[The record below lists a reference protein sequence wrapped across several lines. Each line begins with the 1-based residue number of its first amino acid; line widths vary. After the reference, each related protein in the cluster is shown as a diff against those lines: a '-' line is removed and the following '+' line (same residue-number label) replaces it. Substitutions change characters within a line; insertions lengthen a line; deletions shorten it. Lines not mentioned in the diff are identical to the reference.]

1 VGELVTEHRLDRG
14 IVEIAQ
20 HALRDRDRVRPLASR
35 AARGC
40 LGGVIPHNFTCGACS
55 SCVRVSPRSKNTCGV
70 NPNAGGEQRGGE
82 LLDAGVVLRHRIVEE
97 AASEDCGN
105 LARWTGR
112 QPKC

>member
-14 IVEIAQ
+14 IVEIVQ

-70 NPNAGGEQRGGE
+70 NPNAVANSAAGNCWMPVLYCGTE
-82 LLDAGVVLRHRIVEE
+82 LLKKRRAKTVEI
-97 AASEDCGN
+97 
-105 LARWTGR
+105 
-112 QPKC
+112 